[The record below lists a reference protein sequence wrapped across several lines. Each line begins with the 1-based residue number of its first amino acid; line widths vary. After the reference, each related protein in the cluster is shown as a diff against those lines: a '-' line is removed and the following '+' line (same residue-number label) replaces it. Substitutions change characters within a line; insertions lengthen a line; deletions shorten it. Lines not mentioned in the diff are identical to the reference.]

1 MKHGLILTAVLLV
14 AAAAVLFLN
23 RHLNK
28 ASL

>member
-1 MKHGLILTAVLLV
+1 MKHGLIFAAVLLV
-14 AAAAVLFLN
+14 AAAAVLFLK